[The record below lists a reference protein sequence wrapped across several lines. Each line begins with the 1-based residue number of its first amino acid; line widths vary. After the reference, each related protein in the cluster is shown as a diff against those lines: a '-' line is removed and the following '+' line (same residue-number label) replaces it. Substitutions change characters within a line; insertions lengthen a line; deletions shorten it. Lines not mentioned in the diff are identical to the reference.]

1 MDNRQVDNR
10 TEGYPMETRAK
21 DNVEY
26 GSCPEP
32 NERVGP
38 INAGS
43 RETLLSTDEKCFKKF
58 SGFIKFNWL
67 TWFLITVFGIVL
79 PLFLV
84 RLVFVRIF
92 AVDMEDDFFQ

>member
-21 DNVEY
+21 NNVEY
-26 GSCPEP
+26 GSYP
-32 NERVGP
+32 VGP

>member
-1 MDNRQVDNR
+1 
-10 TEGYPMETRAK
+10 METTRANNI
-21 DNVEY
+21 NVEY

-32 NERVGP
+32 NNGEGRLSGQV
-38 INAGS
+38 NAATS
-43 RETLLSTDEKCFKKF
+43 RDTLLSRDEQFFKKC
-58 SGFIKFNWL
+58 SGFIRFNWL

-84 RLVFVRIF
+84 RLVFVKIF